1 MAGMTGLCWA
11 ALMGL
16 GLLTQTTQGMA
27 MNKTD
32 VNEAEAPEF
41 EFTEHCAGRYQLE
54 LPADMKLIR
63 SGYSDEQIKLRIY
76 PPEDQVHDT
85 VYYGDRRVEEWRAR
99 VEAERQKEIVE
110 TGYVHESLEG
120 SLKTLVYYADRRKIP
135 GMREDPTEWHK
146 FETFFLKD
154 FPEVEQAIAIQGQGV
169 HGNISRDESD
179 YKAIFR
185 ERLAGIQ
192 ERAGHVQ
199 YHPWPHKKAGV
210 CLDQEFVVVNTLTP
224 EREGYSM
231 KFYNGKRSRF
241 VLMGGTFHSESALKE
256 ELSRNSGLMAFLASS
271 SMKVA
276 GRKGRLFVSDG
287 KYSETEREFRWV
299 ATDTKVDSFRHAHL
313 EIEGAIEMKDYPEMA
328 PMSGTDVIVG
338 LLKGVQERPYGM
350 LDAKR

>member
-1 MAGMTGLCWA
+1 MGSVTQH
-11 ALMGL
+11 ALMFL
-16 GLLTQTTQGMA
+16 ALLAQTTQGMA
-27 MNKTD
+27 MSKTD
-32 VNEAEAPEF
+32 VNEAEVPDF
-41 EFTEHCAGRYQLE
+41 KFTEHCAGRYQLE
-54 LPADMKLIR
+54 LPTDMKLID
-63 SGYSDEQIKLRIY
+63 SGYNDELIMTSVYL
-76 PPEDQVHDT
+76 PEEQVHDT
-85 VYYGDRRVEEWRAR
+85 AYRGEQRVEEWRAR
-99 VEAERQKEIVE
+99 VEVERQKEIVE

-169 HGNISRDESD
+169 HGNISRDEPD

-192 ERAGHVQ
+192 ERAGHVE

-210 CLDQEFVVVNTLTP
+210 CLNREFVVVNTVTP
-224 EREGYSM
+224 EREGYAM
-231 KFYNGKRSRF
+231 EYYNGKRSRF

-276 GRKGRLFVSDG
+276 GRKGRLFISDG

-313 EIEGAIEMKDYPEMA
+313 EIEGSIEMKDYPEMA
-328 PMSGTDVIVG
+328 PMKGTDVIVG
-338 LLKGVQERPYGM
+338 LLKSVKERPYGM
-350 LDAKR
+350 LDAKH

>member
-1 MAGMTGLCWA
+1 MGSVTQH
-11 ALMGL
+11 ALMFL
-16 GLLTQTTQGMA
+16 ALLAQTTQGMA

-32 VNEAEAPEF
+32 VNEAGVPEF

-54 LPADMKLIR
+54 LPADMKLID
-63 SGYSDEQIKLRIY
+63 SGYNDELIMTSVY
-76 PPEDQVHDT
+76 PTEEQVHDT
-85 VYYGDRRVEEWRAR
+85 AYRGEQRVEEWRAR
-99 VEAERQKEIVE
+99 VEAERLKEKVE
-110 TGYVHESLEG
+110 TGYVHQNLEG
-120 SLKTLVYYADRRKIP
+120 SLKTLVYYADRRKLP
-135 GMREDPTEWHK
+135 YASKDPNAAHK

-169 HGNISRDESD
+169 HGNISRDEPD

-192 ERAGHVQ
+192 ERAGHVE

-210 CLDQEFVVVNTLTP
+210 CLDREFVVVNTVTP
-224 EREGYSM
+224 EREGYAM
-231 KFYNGKRSRF
+231 EYYNGKRSRF

-276 GRKGRLFVSDG
+276 GRKGRLFISDG

-313 EIEGAIEMKDYPEMA
+313 EIEGSIEMKDYPEMA
-328 PMSGTDVIVG
+328 PMKGTDVIVG
-338 LLKGVQERPYGM
+338 LLKSVKERPYGM

>member
-1 MAGMTGLCWA
+1 MGSVTQH
-11 ALMGL
+11 ALMFL
-16 GLLTQTTQGMA
+16 ALLAQTTQGMA

-32 VNEAEAPEF
+32 VNEAEVPDF
-41 EFTEHCAGRYQLE
+41 KFTEHCAGRYQLE
-54 LPADMKLIR
+54 LPADMKLID
-63 SGYSDEQIKLRIY
+63 SGYNDELIMTAVY
-76 PPEDQVHDT
+76 PTEEQVHDT
-85 VYYGDRRVEEWRAR
+85 AYRGEQRVEEWRAR
-99 VEAERQKEIVE
+99 VEAERQKENVE

-120 SLKTLVYYADRRKIP
+120 SLKTLVFYADRRKIP
-135 GMREDPTEWHK
+135 GMREKPNRSHK

-154 FPEVEQAIAIQGQGV
+154 FPEVEQAIAIQGQGALGLV
-169 HGNISRDESD
+169 PRDEPD

-192 ERAGHVQ
+192 ERAGHVE

-210 CLDQEFVVVNTLTP
+210 CLDREFVVVNTVTP
-224 EREGYSM
+224 EREGYAM
-231 KFYNGKRSRF
+231 EYYNGKRSRF

-276 GRKGRLFVSDG
+276 GRKGRLFISDG

-313 EIEGAIEMKDYPEMA
+313 EIEGSIEMKDYPEMA
-328 PMSGTDVIVG
+328 PMKGTDVIVG
-338 LLKGVQERPYGM
+338 LLKSVKERPYGM

>member
-1 MAGMTGLCWA
+1 MGSVTQH
-11 ALMGL
+11 ALMFL
-16 GLLTQTTQGMA
+16 ALLAQTTQGMA

-32 VNEAEAPEF
+32 VNEAGVSEF
-41 EFTEHCAGRYQLE
+41 KFTEHCAGRYQLE
-54 LPADMKLIR
+54 LPADMKLID
-63 SGYSDEQIKLRIY
+63 SGYNDELIMTSVY
-76 PPEDQVHDT
+76 PPKEQVHDT
-85 VYYGDRRVEEWRAR
+85 AYRGEQRVEEWRAR

-146 FETFFLKD
+146 FETFFLGD
-154 FPEVEQAIAIQGQGV
+154 FPQAEQAIAIQGQGV
-169 HGNISRDESD
+169 HGNISRDEPD

-192 ERAGHVQ
+192 ERAGHVE

-210 CLDQEFVVVNTLTP
+210 CLNREFVVVNTVTP
-224 EREGYSM
+224 EREGYAM
-231 KFYNGKRSRF
+231 EYYNGKRSRF

-276 GRKGRLFVSDG
+276 GRKGRLFISDG

-313 EIEGAIEMKDYPEMA
+313 EIEGSIEMKDYPEMA
-328 PMSGTDVIVG
+328 PMKGTDVIVG
-338 LLKGVQERPYGM
+338 LLKSVKERPYGM

>member
-1 MAGMTGLCWA
+1 MGSVTQH
-11 ALMGL
+11 ALMFL
-16 GLLTQTTQGMA
+16 ALLAQTTQGMA

-32 VNEAEAPEF
+32 VNEAGVPDF
-41 EFTEHCAGRYQLE
+41 KFTEHCAGRYQLE

-63 SGYSDEQIKLRIY
+63 SGYNDELIMASVY
-76 PPEDQVHDT
+76 PPEEQVHDT
-85 VYYGDRRVEEWRAR
+85 AYRGEQRVEEWRAR

-110 TGYVHESLEG
+110 TGCVHEGLEG
-120 SLKTLVYYADRRKIP
+120 SLKTLVFYADRRKIP
-135 GMREDPTEWHK
+135 GMREKPNRSHK

-154 FPEVEQAIAIQGQGV
+154 FPEVKQAIAIQGQGALGLV
-169 HGNISRDESD
+169 PRDEPD

-192 ERAGHVQ
+192 ERVGHVE

-210 CLDQEFVVVNTLTP
+210 CLDREFVVVNTVAP

-231 KFYNGKRSRF
+231 KFYNGKRSEF
-241 VLMGGTFHSESALKE
+241 TLMGGTYTSEERLKDVQSE
-256 ELSRNSGLMAFLASS
+256 ASGMLAFLASS

-299 ATDTKVDSFRHAHL
+299 ATDSKVNNFHNGHFV
-313 EIEGAIEMKDYPEMA
+313 IEGSIEMKDYPEMA
-328 PMSGTDVIVG
+328 PMKGTDVIVG
-338 LLKGVQERPYGM
+338 LLKGVKKRPYGM
-350 LDAKR
+350 LDAKH

>member
-11 ALMGL
+11 ALVGL
-16 GLLTQTTQGMA
+16 LLLTQTTQGMA
-27 MNKTD
+27 MSKTD

-54 LPADMKLIR
+54 LPADMKLID
-63 SGYSDEQIKLRIY
+63 SGYNDELIMTSVY
-76 PPEDQVHDT
+76 PPEEQVHDT
-85 VYYGDRRVEEWRAR
+85 AYRGEQRVEEWRAR

-120 SLKTLVYYADRRKIP
+120 SLKTLVYYADRRKLP
-135 GMREDPTEWHK
+135 YLSEDPNAAHK

-154 FPEVEQAIAIQGQGV
+154 FPEVEQAIAIQGQGSLGV
-169 HGNISRDESD
+169 VQRTETD

-192 ERAGHVQ
+192 ERAGHVE

-210 CLDQEFVVVNTLTP
+210 CLDREFVVVNTLTP